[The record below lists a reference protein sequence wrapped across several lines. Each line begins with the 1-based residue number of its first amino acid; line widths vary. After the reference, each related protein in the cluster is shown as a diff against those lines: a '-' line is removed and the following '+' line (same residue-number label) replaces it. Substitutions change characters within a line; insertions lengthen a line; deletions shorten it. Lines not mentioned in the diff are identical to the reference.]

1 MLRAAERGVNAAGGF
16 EMLVAQA
23 VYAAQYFTGQFFAS
37 DSVIPAACRRLQR
50 QLANVSL
57 IGMPGCGKSTVG
69 AALAQTLNKTFV
81 DLDEEIERRT
91 GQNIPDI
98 FAREG
103 EEAFR
108 RYEAAALADIA
119 KQTGQVIACGGGIV
133 KTQANVHALRQN
145 GCVLWVQR
153 PLGKLATGGRPLSR
167 GGAALKQLQ
176 EERTP
181 LYRAAADAVLDN
193 AGTLQA
199 AVEAAVQL
207 FEREPLL

>member
-1 MLRAAERGVNAAGGF
+1 MIQDIAPHHYDNAYHPRPPRDGDRVFFYQDTATLLSRATN
-16 EMLVAQA
+16 LP
-23 VYAAQYFTGQFFAS
+23 FTW
-37 DSVIPAACRRLQR
+37 
-50 QLANVSL
+50 
-57 IGMPGCGKSTVG
+57 
-69 AALAQTLNKTFV
+69 
-81 DLDEEIERRT
+81 E
-91 GQNIPDI
+91 
-98 FAREG
+98 
-103 EEAFR
+103 
-108 RYEAAALADIA
+108 EAAALADIA

-193 AGTLQA
+193 SASLDRVVQ
-199 AVEAAVQL
+199 EAVQL
-207 FEREPLL
+207 VDAQPLL